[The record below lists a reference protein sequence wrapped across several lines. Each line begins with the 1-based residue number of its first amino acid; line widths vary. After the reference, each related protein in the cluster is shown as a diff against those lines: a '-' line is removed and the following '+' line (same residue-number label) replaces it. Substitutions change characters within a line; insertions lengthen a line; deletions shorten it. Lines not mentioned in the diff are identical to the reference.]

1 MGQASWNGT
10 GTLEFLLVGLWAPPA
25 LRPLLWTALLAAY
38 LATVLGNG
46 ALVGLIAL
54 DQRLHRPMYR
64 LLTHL
69 ALLDTAYVSTTLP
82 QALAHMLARRAT
94 LSLARCGAQLYVGI
108 SLGSCEAIL
117 LAAMALDRC
126 LAVCQPLRYAA
137 IMTSTRC
144 TALASAAWALGF
156 LLSIPNAA
164 AALRLPFCARRPP
177 VNHFFCELPAVL
189 RTACG
194 DTSANQMLVN
204 GLGTPILLVPLSFI
218 FASYALI
225 LGAVGK
231 LPSAKS
237 RLKALSTCSSH
248 LAVVGLFYGTVT
260 AMYLGPRSSSALPAK
275 NHKLVAVFYLVVTP
289 VLNPLIYS
297 LRNREV
303 HAAARYA
310 LARLR
315 GTRTV
320 LD

>member
-1 MGQASWNGT
+1 MGQTAWNGT
-10 GTLEFLLVGLWAPPA
+10 GTFEFMLVGLWARPP
-25 LRPLLWTALLAAY
+25 LRPLLWTTFLAAY

-82 QALAHMLARRAT
+82 QALAHMVARRST

-137 IMTSTRC
+137 IMTPKCCAT
-144 TALASAAWALGF
+144 LASAAWALGF
-156 LLSIPNAA
+156 LLSMPNAV
-164 AALRLPFCARRPP
+164 AALRLPFCPGRPP

-189 RTACG
+189 RTACA
-194 DTSANQMLVN
+194 DTTANQMLVY
-204 GLGTPILLVPLSFI
+204 GLGTPILLVPLAFI
-218 FASYALI
+218 LVSYALI
-225 LGAVGK
+225 LGQVGK

-237 RLKALSTCSSH
+237 RLKALTTCSSH
-248 LAVVGLFYGTVT
+248 LTVVGLFYGTVT
-260 AMYLGPRSSSALPAK
+260 AMYLGRRGSRALPTK
-275 NHKLVAVFYLVVTP
+275 HHKLVAVFYLVVTP

-310 LARLR
+310 LARLSGSR
-315 GTRTV
+315 IV
-320 LD
+320 LG